1 MQLSI
6 TPRFDESP
14 VGIIGK
20 INERQQLKEGGP
32 DEQRTPLPAWGQV
45 THTRG
50 CSNNDEGVQ
59 QVHLQGNHGLSCT
72 NLLDQAHWLQCAFN
86 PPGPGTL
93 AAVWIH
99 SKPPCDDNM
108 GCTVLSV
115 HGCTDSAQIQIDDN
129 TYNLLTLFSKSI
141 KLKNRIIVY

>member
-6 TPRFDESP
+6 TPRFVKSP

-72 NLLDQAHWLQCAFN
+72 NLLDQAHWLQCAFHPLDQARWLQCGFN
-86 PPGPGTL
+86 PPVMTT
-93 AAVWIH
+93 W
-99 SKPPCDDNM
+99 D
-108 GCTVLSV
+108 VLSFL
-115 HGCTDSAQIQIDDN
+115 CMAAQVLRR
-129 TYNLLTLFSKSI
+129 Y
-141 KLKNRIIVY
+141 KLMTIHTIY